1 MKHLRVGTRGSDLAL
16 AQTRWV
22 CERLR
27 ALDGGL
33 AIEEV
38 IRRTSGD
45 DAAER
50 RADAEWPVG
59 AFVSAIEKALLAG
72 DVDFAVHS
80 YKDLP
85 TSPTPG
91 LVVVAVPPR
100 EIANDVLV
108 TNRPVDLRSLP
119 PGLSVGTGSPRR
131 AAQLRRNGEVEI
143 VSIRGNVPTRLEQ
156 VRAGKLDGIVIA
168 AAGLRRLGI
177 VPEYAIE
184 LPIDQFPPAPGQG
197 ALAIQTRN
205 GHPAIDSLRRLDHAP
220 SRKAVDAERA
230 FMHGIGAGCR
240 TAAAAY
246 ATIAAD
252 LITLHAQLFAAD
264 GGAMVETT
272 ESGSDPTSLGTRA
285 ADALQRRLADGS

>member
-1 MKHLRVGTRGSDLAL
+1 LAL

-27 ALDGGL
+27 ARDGDL
-33 AIEEV
+33 EIEEV
-38 IRRTSGD
+38 IVRTSGD

-91 LVVVAVPPR
+91 LVVVAVPQR

-108 TNRPVDLRSLP
+108 TNRAVDLRNLP
-119 PGLSVGTGSPRR
+119 HGLRIGTGSPRR
-131 AAQLRRNGEVEI
+131 AAQLHRIGEVEI
-143 VSIRGNVPTRLEQ
+143 VSIRGNVPTRLAR
-156 VRAGKLDGIVIA
+156 VRSAELDGIVIA
-168 AAGLRRLGI
+168 AAGLRRLGL
-177 VPEYAIE
+177 VPEHCVE
-184 LPIDQFPPAPGQG
+184 LPLDQFPPAPGQG
-197 ALAIQTRN
+197 ALAIQTRD
-205 GHPAIDSLRRLDHAP
+205 GHPASDSLRGLDHAP

-230 FMHGIGAGCR
+230 FLHGIGAGCR

-246 ATIAAD
+246 ARIDAD
-252 LITLHAQLFAAD
+252 RITLHAQLFSDD
-264 GGAMVETT
+264 GERMVELRET
-272 ESGSDPTSLGTRA
+272 GSDPAALGARVAEALRRKLA
-285 ADALQRRLADGS
+285 ADS